1 MKFLYALLIII
12 SAGCADKITS
22 LDDLN
27 KNNTPQSGNPARLAR
42 LSEIQKQ
49 IFNSKCAIGGCHDN
63 ASKAEGLDLSSGRS
77 YNNLVLVQS
86 RLYPSFKLVMPG
98 DPSKSLLTRLL
109 TGETQPQMPV
119 GGNLAPA
126 EIDSIKAWISNGAK
140 ND

>member
-1 MKFLYALLIII
+1 MKFLYILLIITA
-12 SAGCADKITS
+12 AGCADKITS

-27 KNNTPQSGNPARLAR
+27 KTNNPRSGNLTHLAR

-49 IFNSKCAIGGCHDN
+49 VFNSKCAIGGCHDN
-63 ASKAEGLDLSSGRS
+63 ASKAEGLDLSSGHS

-86 RLYPSFKLVMPG
+86 QLYPSFKLVMPG
-98 DPSKSLLTRLL
+98 DPSQSLLARLL

-119 GGNLAPA
+119 DGSLASD
-126 EIDSIKAWISNGAK
+126 EIDSIKVWISNGAK